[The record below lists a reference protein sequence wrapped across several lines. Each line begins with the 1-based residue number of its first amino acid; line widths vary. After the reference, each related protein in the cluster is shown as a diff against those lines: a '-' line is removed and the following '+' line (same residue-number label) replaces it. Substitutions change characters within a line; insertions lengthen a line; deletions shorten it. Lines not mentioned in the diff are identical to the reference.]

1 METRVL
7 TLDRMFITVTLE
19 PIYWELLQTRS
30 ARQDL
35 SVESYVELHAPT
47 RNPQTLARWVR
58 ITCVHDLR
66 ERLAVLRE
74 RIGNT

>member
-19 PIYWELLQTRS
+19 PIYWDLLQTRS

-35 SVESYVELHAPT
+35 PMDRYVELNAPT
-47 RNPQTLARWVR
+47 RNPEKLARWVR
-58 ITCVHDLR
+58 ITCVNDLR
-66 ERLAVLRE
+66 ERLATMRGQTE
-74 RIGNT
+74 QP